1 MREVTAHARDIG
13 LACWITLVTKDI
25 EKMAIS
31 SAQFQVGSRNSTRD
45 QTLADY
51 WANAAKTSPHQRA
64 LRAGG
69 TDYSYADLDARARAL
84 SIRLSAAG
92 LAAGDVCGIYLG
104 RSAECVIAILAV
116 TLAGGAWLPLDPAY
130 PKARLRAMADEVGI
144 KLLLMAEGEERFA
157 LNCRPEV
164 VYVTAALPEALPAQ
178 AAKSTEPAWRA
189 AGDDLAYIIYTSGS
203 TGRPKGIQIH
213 HSALLTYLASM
224 AKVLPG
230 SCLEKVVSV
239 SSPSFDISLLDLFLT
254 FGAGATVVLTSPG
267 EARDGRRLKELMD
280 AERPSLLQATPAT
293 WRLLLAAD
301 WQGHAGLTLLT
312 GAEAISPRMAAD
324 LKARSDHLWNLYGPT
339 ETTLWATAGEISDKD
354 IAQGEIPVGRP
365 LEHFDTLILDEV
377 RQPVAEG
384 EIGELWLSGPTLSR
398 GYVGQPALTAERFVQ
413 LDHTTAYKTGDRV
426 AVRPDGQFSFHGRID
441 NQIKLNSVR
450 IEPAEVEAV
459 LARHD
464 AIREVIVAAK
474 AFADDVDSARLVAY
488 LVLGS
493 ADVSEP
499 ELVAEL
505 QSLAKVHLPTAM
517 CPAQYAVVRELPLTP
532 SGKVD
537 RNALPEPEA
546 LRAEPAAGFVAPR
559 DAMEL
564 RLAALMSDALHGQPV
579 GVCDNFFDLGG
590 DSLATVELLL
600 AVETALDVKI
610 EMHRFLE
617 NATVETLAEIVNSAR
632 DFRPASALVT
642 LRAEGSG
649 APLFLIHGAGGLAFT
664 VFELGQA
671 VRGDFPVFAVQD
683 PACDPA
689 LEPAQSVPEMAA
701 ALIAQIRT
709 VQPDGPYRLCGHS
722 FGGLL
727 AYEMAVQLEQA
738 GLAVGF
744 VGMLDTPTPPQVGAN
759 ASYGARLKNAWRE
772 ARFFGQILTQAGPM
786 AMDGLYVLFG
796 AEARYQ
802 TARAAGEGTG
812 VRATL
817 RKVWANAMFRTFHG
831 ASGLASSVGRDSR
844 LLMMRQPGIRRS
856 IHLTGLHDKARRAY
870 CPAAYG
876 GKVTLLRARQC
887 SAETQGYDEDS
898 LGWAALASE
907 AQVLW
912 APGSHFSMTRGAH
925 LRVLAGMLE
934 KALAEADTIGS
945 TAR

>member
-1 MREVTAHARDIG
+1 M
-13 LACWITLVTKDI
+13 TKDI

-31 SAQFQVGSRNSTRD
+31 SASLQLVSCRSAQD
-45 QTLADY
+45 LTLADY
-51 WANAAKTSPHQRA
+51 WANAAKTHPNHRA
-64 LRAGG
+64 LRAGDR
-69 TDYSYADLDARARAL
+69 DYSYEELDVRARAL
-84 SIRLSAAG
+84 SDRLAAAG

-164 VYVTAALPEALPAQ
+164 IYVTSALPDASSAQ
-178 AAKSTEPAWRA
+178 TANTTKPAWRA
-189 AGDDLAYIIYTSGS
+189 TGDDLAYIIYTSGS

-224 AKVLPG
+224 AKVLPAP
-230 SCLEKVVSV
+230 CLEKVLSV

-254 FGAGATVVLTSPG
+254 FGAGGTVVLTSPG

-280 AERPSLLQATPAT
+280 TERPSLLQATPAT
-293 WRLLLAAD
+293 WRLLLAAN
-301 WQGHAGLTLLT
+301 WQGHEGLTLLT

-324 LKARSDHLWNLYGPT
+324 LKARSGHLWNLYGPT
-339 ETTLWATAGEISDKD
+339 ETTLWATAGEISDED
-354 IAQGEIPVGRP
+354 IAQGEIPIGRP
-365 LEHFDTLILDEV
+365 LEHFDTQVLNAA
-377 RQPVAEG
+377 RQPVAKG

-413 LDHTTAYKTGDRV
+413 LDQATAYKTGDRV

-474 AFADDVDSARLVAY
+474 AFADAEDAARLVAY
-488 LVLGS
+488 LVPCATSL
-493 ADVSEP
+493 SEP
-499 ELVAEL
+499 ELVAQL
-505 QSLAKVHLPTAM
+505 QSLAKTHLPAAM
-517 CPAQYAVVRELPLTP
+517 CPAQYAVLSELPLTP

-537 RNALPEPEA
+537 RIALPEPEA
-546 LRAEPAAGFVAPR
+546 LHMGPAAGYVAPR

-564 RLAALMSDALHGQPV
+564 RLAALMSDALLGQTV
-579 GVCDNFFDLGG
+579 GVRDNFFDLGG

-600 AVETALDVKI
+600 AVETALDVNV
-610 EMHRFLE
+610 EMSRFVE
-617 NATVETLAEIVNSAR
+617 NATVETLAEIINSAR
-632 DFRPASALVT
+632 EFRPSSALVT
-642 LRAEGSG
+642 LRAEGAG

-689 LEPAQSVPEMAA
+689 LEPAQSVPDMAA
-701 ALIAQIRT
+701 ALIAQIRS
-709 VQPDGPYRLCGHS
+709 VQPGGPYRLCGHS

-738 GLAVGF
+738 GQEVAF
-744 VGMLDTPTPPQVGAN
+744 VGMLDTPTPPQVSADAN
-759 ASYGARLKNAWRE
+759 YGARLKNVWRE

-802 TARAAGEGTG
+802 NVRAAGEGTG

-817 RKVWANAMFRTFHG
+817 RKIWANAMFRTFHG

-870 CPAAYG
+870 RPAAYG
-876 GKVTLLRARQC
+876 GKVTLLRAQQC

-934 KALAEADTIGS
+934 EALDEASG
-945 TAR
+945 RPG